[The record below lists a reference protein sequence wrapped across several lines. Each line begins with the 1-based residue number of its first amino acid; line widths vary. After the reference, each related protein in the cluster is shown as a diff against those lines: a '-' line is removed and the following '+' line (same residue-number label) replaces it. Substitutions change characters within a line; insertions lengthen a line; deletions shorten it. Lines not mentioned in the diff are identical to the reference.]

1 MSYDNWKLTEP
12 TDPFNEQQPD
22 LIPCGC
28 QDPDC
33 LIKDGDPSNVR
44 IGRYL
49 YSESCAN
56 ENPVI
61 AADRDRAF
69 RHDIARDDM
78 NRSRR

>member
-1 MSYDNWKLTEP
+1 MERI
-12 TDPFNEQQPD
+12 DPRFDDQTPPD

-28 QDPDC
+28 GDESC

-69 RHDIARDDM
+69 RADIARDDFQQ
-78 NRSRR
+78 RRR

>member
-1 MSYDNWKLTEP
+1 MERI
-12 TDPFNEQQPD
+12 DPRFDDQGPD
-22 LIPCGC
+22 DEIPCGC
-28 QDPDC
+28 GDPDC

-69 RHDIARDDM
+69 RYDIERDGM
-78 NRSRR
+78 NQSRR